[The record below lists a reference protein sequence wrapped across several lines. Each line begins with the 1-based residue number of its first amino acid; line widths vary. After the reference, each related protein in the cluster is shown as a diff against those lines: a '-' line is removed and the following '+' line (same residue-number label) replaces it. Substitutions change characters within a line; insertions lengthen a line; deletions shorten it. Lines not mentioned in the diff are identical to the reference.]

1 MIMSVV
7 VLEHARK
14 HRLDSVFPR
23 GVSDIKMRRL
33 LFVAVLCMLAL
44 SVSAVDFTVSLFPSE
59 RTIKS
64 NETAVF
70 ELELEH
76 NSPVEELFEVFSN
89 DVTWDVRP
97 EKILTVPAG
106 EKLKTNLLIHP
117 LNLNPG
123 AYNLPIFFKRMGS
136 SDQQKV
142 YLYVAVE
149 SQFPEDATY
158 LPAVRGV
165 ATVNDEIDPREGMTI
180 KLSLEN
186 QNRRIL
192 DKVNVRVRS
201 SVINKDYTTSLGPLE
216 KKTLTFLAEL
226 DPLTP
231 PQKDALQISIVVPEK
246 EKAYQFDLFPSPFE
260 VVEYGIVVPSVE
272 AQKSFLKT
280 TETVT
285 LTNAGNKPLSH
296 VYRVPAWFAKKWFIF
311 GVPEARKEA
320 GGLVWEVPLEA
331 GGSAQLSITYNY
343 RPLFWLFIIAVI
355 IVAAYYVFRSPI
367 AVAKRASVVSSHE
380 GGITE
385 LKVVIEL
392 VNRSSKVIRNVRVMD
407 LAPNLADVEKEFKE
421 TILAPSKIVP
431 HENTGTLVRW
441 DIDMMEAKEHR
452 IVMYKMRTRLQ
463 VLGGMTL
470 PVTAVRYFIDGNER
484 EVVSNKPEIRHRQ

>member
-1 MIMSVV
+1 
-7 VLEHARK
+7 
-14 HRLDSVFPR
+14 
-23 GVSDIKMRRL
+23 MRRL
-33 LFVAVLCMLAL
+33 LFVAVLCLLAL
-44 SVSAVDFTVSLFPSE
+44 SVSAVDFTVSIFPNE

-76 NSPVEELFEVFSN
+76 DSPVDETFEVFSN

-97 EKILTVPAG
+97 EMILSVPAG
-106 EKLKTNLLIHP
+106 KKLKTNLLVHP

-123 AYNLPIFFKRMGS
+123 AYNLPVFFRRTGS

-142 YLYVAVE
+142 HVYVAVE
-149 SQFPEDATY
+149 SLFPEDATY

-165 ATVNDEIDPREGMTI
+165 ATVDGEVDPRKGMTI

-192 DKVNVRVRS
+192 EKVNVRVRS

-226 DPLTP
+226 DPYTP
-231 PQKDALQISIVVPEK
+231 PGKDALQISIVVPEK
-246 EKAYQFDLFPSPFE
+246 EKAYQFDLFPVPFE
-260 VVEYGIVVPSVE
+260 VVSYGVVMPSVVAE
-272 AQKSFLKT
+272 KAFLKR
-280 TETVT
+280 TEIVT
-285 LTNAGNKPLSH
+285 LENVGNKRLSH
-296 VYRVPAWFAKKWFIF
+296 VYRVPAWFAKQWFISS
-311 GVPEARKEA
+311 VPEPSKEA
-320 GGLVWEVPLEA
+320 GVLVWEVPLEA
-331 GGSAQLSITYNY
+331 GSSAELEITYNY
-343 RPLFWLFIIAVI
+343 RPLFWLLLIIAV

-367 AVAKRASVVSSHE
+367 AVGKRASVVSSHE

-385 LKVVIEL
+385 LKVIIEL
-392 VNRSSKVIRNVRVMD
+392 VNRSGKIARNIRVMD
-407 LAPNLADVEKEFKE
+407 LAPKLADVEKEFKE

-431 HENTGTLVRW
+431 HEHTGTLVRW
-441 DIDMMEAKEHR
+441 DIDMMEPREHR
-452 IVMYKMRTRLQ
+452 ILMYKMKTRLQ

-470 PVTAVRYFIDGNER
+470 PVTAVKYFIEGQER